1 MKSLVRIS
9 ELKMVRRRSGI
20 PGRKEAEGSASST
33 PWKYMARTRKVHHY
47 AISGGG
53 EYLCEFS
60 SLVLKMSLGR
70 ISESERKE
78 QECKIV
84 RKIDGIPGRKQWN
97 LATFLVYRED
107 FFLIIFRR
115 DI

>member
-1 MKSLVRIS
+1 MERK
-9 ELKMVRRRSGI
+9 RSGI

-60 SLVLKMSLGR
+60 SLVLMTSLVR
-70 ISESERKE
+70 ISESGRNEVQNREENEWNPRKE
-78 QECKIV
+78 AVK
-84 RKIDGIPGRKQWN
+84 PGN
-97 LATFLVYRED
+97 LFCN
-107 FFLIIFRR
+107 
-115 DI
+115 